1 MADVLKQLSFTKEL
15 TDVLKVA
22 FPGLAE
28 IAQKTEYEITISN
41 DRKGLRLSC
50 YVGAPIDLE
59 SDQPANPLEIETIE
73 IPVGEIEEGV
83 IIEDQEKALI
93 EKASGRKITATLYIY
108 LKSIAEKDSEFWS
121 DFISQI
127 KESEEKEIR
136 RAEREKAT
144 AEAEAKI
151 IEEEDSK
158 IIEFYK
164 RKALELNLDSWEEA
178 RDILNPVK

>member
-59 SDQPANPLEIETIE
+59 SDQLAQPIEIETIE
-73 IPVGEIEEGV
+73 IPVGELEEGV
-83 IIEDQEKALI
+83 SIEDQEKVLI
-93 EKASGRKITATLYIY
+93 EKALHATGGNRKAAAAKLGISERTLYR
-108 LKSIAEKDSEFWS
+108 KM
-121 DFISQI
+121 
-127 KESEEKEIR
+127 KE
-136 RAEREKAT
+136 
-144 AEAEAKI
+144 
-151 IEEEDSK
+151 
-158 IIEFYK
+158 Y
-164 RKALELNLDSWEEA
+164 EL
-178 RDILNPVK
+178 

>member
-59 SDQPANPLEIETIE
+59 SDQPAQPIEIETIE
-73 IPVGEIEEGV
+73 VPVDIIDNGLTMEENERNR
-83 IIEDQEKALI
+83 IIQAIVKAQGNI
-93 EKASGRKITATLYIY
+93 
-108 LKSIAEKDSEFWS
+108 
-121 DFISQI
+121 
-127 KESEEKEIR
+127 
-136 RAEREKAT
+136 
-144 AEAEAKI
+144 
-151 IEEEDSK
+151 
-158 IIEFYK
+158 
-164 RKALELNLDSWEEA
+164 RKAAELLGLSDRSLSKKMKKY
-178 RDILNPVK
+178 DINVGILVKK

>member
-59 SDQPANPLEIETIE
+59 SDQPAQPIEIETIE
-73 IPVGEIEEGV
+73 IPVGELEEGV
-83 IIEDQEKALI
+83 SIEDQEKALI
-93 EKASGRKITATLYIY
+93 EKALHATGGNRKAAAAKLCISERTLYR
-108 LKSIAEKDSEFWS
+108 KM
-121 DFISQI
+121 
-127 KESEEKEIR
+127 KE
-136 RAEREKAT
+136 
-144 AEAEAKI
+144 
-151 IEEEDSK
+151 
-158 IIEFYK
+158 Y
-164 RKALELNLDSWEEA
+164 EL
-178 RDILNPVK
+178 

>member
-59 SDQPANPLEIETIE
+59 SDQPAQPIEIETIE

-93 EKASGRKITATLYIY
+93 EKALHATGGNRKEAAAKLGISERTLYR
-108 LKSIAEKDSEFWS
+108 KM
-121 DFISQI
+121 
-127 KESEEKEIR
+127 KE
-136 RAEREKAT
+136 
-144 AEAEAKI
+144 
-151 IEEEDSK
+151 
-158 IIEFYK
+158 Y
-164 RKALELNLDSWEEA
+164 EL
-178 RDILNPVK
+178 

>member
-59 SDQPANPLEIETIE
+59 SDQPANPIEIETID
-73 IPVGEIEEGV
+73 IPVGELEEGV
-83 IIEDQEKALI
+83 VIEDQEKALI
-93 EKASGRKITATLYIY
+93 EKALHATGGYRKEAAAKLGISERTLYR
-108 LKSIAEKDSEFWS
+108 KM
-121 DFISQI
+121 
-127 KESEEKEIR
+127 KE
-136 RAEREKAT
+136 
-144 AEAEAKI
+144 
-151 IEEEDSK
+151 
-158 IIEFYK
+158 Y
-164 RKALELNLDSWEEA
+164 NL
-178 RDILNPVK
+178 

>member
-59 SDQPANPLEIETIE
+59 SDQPAQPIEIETIE

-93 EKASGRKITATLYIY
+93 EKALHATGGYRKEAAAKLGISERTLYR
-108 LKSIAEKDSEFWS
+108 KM
-121 DFISQI
+121 
-127 KESEEKEIR
+127 KE
-136 RAEREKAT
+136 
-144 AEAEAKI
+144 
-151 IEEEDSK
+151 
-158 IIEFYK
+158 Y
-164 RKALELNLDSWEEA
+164 NL
-178 RDILNPVK
+178 

>member
-59 SDQPANPLEIETIE
+59 SDQPAQPIEIETIE
-73 IPVGEIEEGV
+73 IPVGEFEEGV
-83 IIEDQEKALI
+83 SIEDQEKALI
-93 EKASGRKITATLYIY
+93 EKALHATGGHRKEAAAKLGISERTLYR
-108 LKSIAEKDSEFWS
+108 KM
-121 DFISQI
+121 
-127 KESEEKEIR
+127 KEY
-136 RAEREKAT
+136 
-144 AEAEAKI
+144 
-151 IEEEDSK
+151 D
-158 IIEFYK
+158 
-164 RKALELNLDSWEEA
+164 L
-178 RDILNPVK
+178 

>member
-59 SDQPANPLEIETIE
+59 SDQPANPIEIETIE

-93 EKASGRKITATLYIY
+93 EKALHATGGYRKEAAAKLGISERTLYR
-108 LKSIAEKDSEFWS
+108 KM
-121 DFISQI
+121 
-127 KESEEKEIR
+127 KE
-136 RAEREKAT
+136 
-144 AEAEAKI
+144 
-151 IEEEDSK
+151 
-158 IIEFYK
+158 Y
-164 RKALELNLDSWEEA
+164 NL
-178 RDILNPVK
+178 

>member
-59 SDQPANPLEIETIE
+59 SDQPAQPIE
-73 IPVGEIEEGV
+73 IPTDDIENGLFIDKTEREI
-83 IIEDQEKALI
+83 IKKALM
-93 EKASGRKITATLYIY
+93 AANGNRKEAAAKLGISERTLYR
-108 LKSIAEKDSEFWS
+108 KM
-121 DFISQI
+121 
-127 KESEEKEIR
+127 KE
-136 RAEREKAT
+136 
-144 AEAEAKI
+144 
-151 IEEEDSK
+151 
-158 IIEFYK
+158 Y
-164 RKALELNLDSWEEA
+164 EL
-178 RDILNPVK
+178 

>member
-59 SDQPANPLEIETIE
+59 SDQPAQPIEIETIE
-73 IPVGEIEEGV
+73 IPVGELEEGV
-83 IIEDQEKALI
+83 SIEDQEKVLIKKALMA
-93 EKASGRKITATLYIY
+93 ASGNRKAAAAKLGISERTLYR
-108 LKSIAEKDSEFWS
+108 KM
-121 DFISQI
+121 
-127 KESEEKEIR
+127 KEY
-136 RAEREKAT
+136 
-144 AEAEAKI
+144 
-151 IEEEDSK
+151 D
-158 IIEFYK
+158 
-164 RKALELNLDSWEEA
+164 L
-178 RDILNPVK
+178 